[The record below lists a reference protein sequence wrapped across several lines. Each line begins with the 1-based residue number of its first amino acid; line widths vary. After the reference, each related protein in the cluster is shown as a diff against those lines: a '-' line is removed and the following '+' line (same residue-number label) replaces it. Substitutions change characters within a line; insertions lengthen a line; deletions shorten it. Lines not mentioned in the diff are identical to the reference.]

1 LIERKCCKIKL
12 RMGLAQRNP
21 ELHTP
26 EEYLA
31 LERQADARHEFLD
44 GEIYQM
50 AGESLSH
57 SRIYINLAAEIGSS
71 LKGKRCEPLSPNM
84 KVRTSTASLF
94 SYPDLT
100 IVCGEPIFH
109 DQKKDVLTNPQVI
122 FEVLSPSTAEYDRT
136 TKFQKYRMG
145 NETLTD
151 YILVSQDKPF
161 VEHFFKQADGN
172 WLYQSYGA
180 IDDILKIETVECQ
193 LSLREIY
200 DRIELTFET
209 EEFEED

>member
-1 LIERKCCKIKL
+1 MIPLAKVKL
-12 RMGLAQRNP
+12 KTLS
-21 ELHTP
+21 TP
-26 EEYLA
+26 EDYLTF
-31 LERQADARHEFLD
+31 EREADTRHEFLD

-57 SRIYINLAAEIGSS
+57 SRVCINLSGEVRNK
-71 LKGKRCEPLSPNM
+71 LKGKSCEALSPNM

-100 IVCGEPIFH
+100 IVCGEPLFH
-109 DQKKDVLTNPQVI
+109 DMKKDVLVNPQVI

-161 VEHFFKQADGN
+161 VEHFFRQADGK
-172 WLYQSYGA
+172 WLYQSYGS
-180 IDDILKIETVECQ
+180 IDDFLKIETVDCE

-200 DRIELTFET
+200 DRVELTFEA

>member
-1 LIERKCCKIKL
+1 
-12 RMGLAQRNP
+12 MGLAKLKT
-21 ELHTP
+21 ETLYTA
-26 EEYLA
+26 EDYLNF
-31 LERQADARHEFLD
+31 EREADTRHEFLD

-109 DQKKDVLTNPQVI
+109 DRKKDVLTNPQVI

-200 DRIELTFET
+200 DRVELTFET

>member
-1 LIERKCCKIKL
+1 
-12 RMGLAQRNP
+12 MGLAKLKT
-21 ELHTP
+21 ETLSTP
-26 EEYLA
+26 EDYLIF
-31 LERQADARHEFLD
+31 EREADTRHEFLD

-200 DRIELTFET
+200 DRVELTFET